1 MMKHRNAF
9 TLIELL
15 VVIAVIA
22 VLAGLLIPT
31 VSMVKKMMSNVKCGN
46 QLQQI
51 GAAIEV
57 YKGDNNDLFPARL
70 LWRDNDPLAGNPIIS
85 DLFHSGG
92 PLTGL
97 KKLLIC
103 PRDGQLGKDIY
114 MGRMRPGMWDDLSAI
129 YTPDSSYCYEVSGVF
144 LTQNLINYFFED
156 LPTSPNNERP
166 ALNTLESTWAAGK
179 AHQIRFGNLIDNTT
193 VQQKGMPF
201 SPSFFPIIRCYWHT
215 KWTGDRDKDKAQ
227 KHGVKNV
234 SWGLNIFDS
243 SPYWESDVNPLIR

>member
-1 MMKHRNAF
+1 MMKHRYAF

-31 VSMVKKMMSNVKCGN
+31 VGMVKKMMSNVKCGS

-51 GAAIEV
+51 GSAIEV
-57 YKGDNNDLFPARL
+57 YKSENNDLFPARL
-70 LWRDNDPLAGNPIIS
+70 IWRDNDPLAGNPIIS

-97 KKLLIC
+97 KKILIC
-103 PRDGQLGKDIY
+103 PRDGQMGKDEKI
-114 MGRMRPGMWDDLSAI
+114 GRHKDWENLRKI

-144 LTQNLINYFFED
+144 LDPGQLKFFFED
-156 LPTSPNNERP
+156 LPLTERP
-166 ALNTLESTWAAGK
+166 ALNTLDSTWAAGK
-179 AHQIRFGNLIDNTT
+179 SHQQKFGNLIANTGS
-193 VQQKGMPF
+193 QQKGALF
-201 SPSFFPIIRCYWHT
+201 SPSLFPIIRCYWHT
-215 KWTGDRDKDKAQ
+215 KWTGNSAIDAAQ

-234 SWGLNIFDS
+234 SWELNIFDS
-243 SPYWESDVNPLIR
+243 SPYWETDVNPLITP